1 MKLVILKHLW
11 IKFWLSKKELTPLCK
26 HVAVK
31 LLYQNDAVDAY
42 RMQSANLHWLELY
55 WLKGFQRYWK
65 RHCRFS
71 NGPKLRVLH
80 IKLGSIINTYFFIDF
95 SWFKISQCLF
105 FDRKTI
111 RMCRGR
117 LKFSESNVRNLGLK
131 ELLS

>member
-1 MKLVILKHLW
+1 MR
-11 IKFWLSKKELTPLCK
+11 K

-31 LLYQNDAVDAY
+31 LLYQNDAADAY

-80 IKLGSIINTYFFIDF
+80 IELGSIIYIF
-95 SWFKISQCLF
+95 SLIL
-105 FDRKTI
+105 
-111 RMCRGR
+111 
-117 LKFSESNVRNLGLK
+117 VGLK
-131 ELLS
+131 YQNASFLIKKLAECAEED